1 MRSLSSSRRRL
12 SRWPRTSVRKRKSCF
27 ADCSQAAYVQSR
39 WGSEELIEGSFA
51 VICLRTGHAP
61 VLDAAPAPAPAETP
75 QAKATQSQ
83 AAQAAPATR
92 AATPGEETPAGLA
105 APAFGG
111 IIAMPI
117 DVNRSHVLESELVGG
132 ADGVAKAKGKAKAG
146 KKKGGENPKAVFDVR
161 KAKISS
167 LTGAFPLVDRA
178 ATKDLLSSVM
188 LGKATWL
195 KHVVRF
201 AGPMIR
207 CHLSSIQN
215 MHQRGRANGEDC
227 LAAARARGFFEGH
240 GGFDKSESRDGC
252 KMGRNLMAYYA

>member
-1 MRSLSSSRRRL
+1 MRSLSRSRRRL

-39 WGSEELIEGSFA
+39 WGSEELIEGLFA

-61 VLDAAPAPAPAETP
+61 ILDAAPAPAPAETP

-83 AAQAAPATR
+83 APQAAPATR

-111 IIAMPI
+111 ILQCL

-132 ADGVAKAKGKAKAG
+132 ADGVAKAKAKAKAG

-161 KAKISS
+161 KAQDFQSDRGIPLGGPGSHKGVAFLSDAREGNLVETCGKICRPHDQMSS
-167 LTGAFPLVDRA
+167 LIDSEHASARQGKWPRLPCSCKGTR
-178 ATKDLLSSVM
+178 LLRRP
-188 LGKATWL
+188 W
-195 KHVVRF
+195 R
-201 AGPMIR
+201 I
-207 CHLSSIQN
+207 
-215 MHQRGRANGEDC
+215 
-227 LAAARARGFFEGH
+227 
-240 GGFDKSESRDGC
+240 
-252 KMGRNLMAYYA
+252 